1 MQFSIQM
8 PDADTGSSWLDRVRR
23 IEAIG
28 CYSVSVPDHFS
39 ASMPQLAP
47 LIALASA
54 ATVTTQLRLATTV
67 LDNDFRHPV
76 MLAKE
81 IATLDL
87 MSEGR
92 VDLGLGAGWNPPDY
106 NLTGLA
112 TWDEPEVRVSRLWE
126 SIALLDQLLTGDEV
140 TFNGRF
146 YNVEGYRSYPRPAQQ
161 PIPLMI
167 GGGGKRMLTLAARRA
182 NIISLIVQLTGNAD
196 SRRAMFEEQLGW
208 ITAAGGRERS
218 DLRLGVRV
226 FFGAVTGATESRRA
240 AAERLAPMFRMEPD
254 EVLASPF
261 GMIGSP
267 GEIRDHFIEI
277 NERYGITYFTLNED
291 LALAAGSA
299 IEELSTRA

>member
-8 PDADTGSSWLDRVRR
+8 PDAGTASSWLDRVRR

-81 IATLDL
+81 IATL
-87 MSEGR
+87 
-92 VDLGLGAGWNPPDY
+92 
-106 NLTGLA
+106 
-112 TWDEPEVRVSRLWE
+112 DEPEVRVSRLWE

-208 ITAAGGRERS
+208 ITAAGGRDRN

-226 FFGAVTGATESRRA
+226 FFGAVTGAAESRRA

-291 LALAAGSA
+291 LALAAGSV
-299 IEELSTRA
+299 IEELSTRT